1 MTVNKNSIVKKI
13 NFNNL
18 SNYSNVPESILNTDL
33 SKFKKKSIKEVW
45 REFENDK
52 WGKAYKKFRN
62 RKRITLDQ
70 VNDFFYDKNTLQAH
84 LHKGNFYLDTN
95 NNIEKK
101 NIKVYSKVIQKHLN
115 NASALVE
122 LGAGYGSKIL
132 NLSKYKSFSNIPLV
146 AAELTTSGQ
155 NIIRL
160 LSKHEKKEVKVG
172 YCDFRSMK
180 IDENLVPENSIIF
193 TSYALHYIPKLSNK
207 IVDFF
212 AKLKPKIV
220 INFEPCYEHFLENT
234 STYNLMCAKYV
245 LQNDYT
251 RNLVS
256 VINNGYL
263 KNKCEIK
270 NINEKVISF
279 SNPFLPIS
287 IIEWRPKW

>member
-1 MTVNKNSIVKKI
+1 MVKKI

-18 SNYSNVPESILNTDL
+18 SNYSNKPIKIIDSNL
-33 SKFKKKSIKEVW
+33 SKYKKKSVPEVW

-62 RKRITLDQ
+62 KKRVTLNQIDS
-70 VNDFFYDKNTLQAH
+70 FFYNKDALEVY
-84 LHKGNFYLDTN
+84 LHKNNFYLDSI

-101 NIKVYSKVIQKHLN
+101 NIKIYSSVIQKYSN

-132 NLSKYKSFSNIPLV
+132 NLSKIKGLSHLPLI
-146 AAELTTSGQ
+146 AAELTNSGQ

-160 LSKHEKKEVKVG
+160 ISKYEEKEVKVG

-180 IDENLVPENSIIF
+180 IEENLIPENSIIF
-193 TSYALHYIPKLSNK
+193 TSYALHYIPKLNNK
-207 IVDFF
+207 IVNFF
-212 AKLKPKIV
+212 SKLKPKIV
-220 INFEPCYEHFLENT
+220 INFEPCYEHFIENK
-234 STYNLMCAKYV
+234 SIYNLMCAKYV

-251 RNLVS
+251 RNLIS
-256 VINNGYL
+256 VINNGCL
-263 KNKCEIK
+263 KNKCKIINIDK
-270 NINEKVISF
+270 NVSSF

-287 IIEWRPKW
+287 IIEWKPNW